1 MTSFLENPAAYLG
14 ESVTV
19 RHALVGDRGIKVCDD
34 PEHLC
39 SGALVIADGPL
50 AGRDVR
56 DPWDP
61 PYQPRHDYAVP
72 GYPYLVYVSGIR
84 VEAR

>member
-1 MTSFLENPAAYLG
+1 MTSFLENPADYLG

-19 RHALVGDRGIKVCDD
+19 RHALVGDRGIKVCDCD
-34 PEHLC
+34 EVC
-39 SGALVIADGPL
+39 ASLVIADGPL

-84 VEAR
+84 VEMAQ